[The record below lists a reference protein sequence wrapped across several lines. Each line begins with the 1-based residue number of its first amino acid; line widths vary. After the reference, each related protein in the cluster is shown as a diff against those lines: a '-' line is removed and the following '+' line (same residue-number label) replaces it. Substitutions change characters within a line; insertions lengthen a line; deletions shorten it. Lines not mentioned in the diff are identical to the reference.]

1 MMKKITTL
9 FLAFIM
15 LLCST
20 SGIAAED
27 AAAAGQET
35 NTEIKRLSC
44 EQFDALNTMGLL
56 GEEMAELAADGN
68 ITRAQFAGNLFR
80 IAGYPMMTYKK
91 EDCPFIDINPNMPYF
106 QEICAL
112 YKMGIG
118 NGTSA
123 NTFTPGG
130 NITYAQAVKLA
141 VDVLG
146 YRDYTLAYYGAFPYG
161 YIATA
166 TELRLGRGM
175 GNTGADTP
183 LTAEDA
189 VKLLYNV
196 GRTKVMHFTGIDSD
210 NTVSYQ
216 KSKTEL
222 LAYRHKIYYDEGI
235 MKSNGIF
242 TLSQE
247 NPGEGVT
254 IIGGRSLISAE
265 VDFSELIGC
274 KVNYFY
280 RSDESGDT
288 LLWAGADTRFEV
300 LDLKAD
306 RLAVDSAGYT
316 LNNIVYYDETGK
328 KESARIDSMA
338 DVVYNNAIYPIVRL
352 DMLKP
357 KSGKIRLIDNDGD
370 EDYDTVIIE
379 NFTNIFVAM
388 LHPETTSIGDK
399 YNHSVCLDDYK
410 VVKIMKD
417 GKLIDISEI
426 GKNVVLSCVE
436 DDSKEKL
443 FIYVSS
449 NVCQGTLKEIRT
461 DDSGLVY
468 EFDGGTY
475 RLSAGYQKIVNDGIF
490 HVPELKIGASYRCY
504 LDKAGEI
511 AEIEELNNGGMQY
524 AFLMNM
530 QPDNGAFAGNDV
542 AMRLLMKDGSKI
554 TAYAKK
560 KILLNGSNV
569 PAGQLLEYS
578 GLKNAAGEIIPQV
591 VQVSFNAEGD
601 VKEFNFAVDNKDNL
615 CGYDKTR
622 FTLDCAESAYF
633 ETGGGCRLFND
644 KYTITIGTTVFV
656 KYTNLDDKEPYGVT
670 NGNSLNSTTT
680 LWLDLYDADEN
691 LIPAVAVRE
700 LNMDYYWLEG
710 YLLVDKISEI
720 GTDEGSLKQVSGPIM
735 GVYRTFTEYEQGAI
749 PSTLKK
755 GDVIRISH
763 VNERVK
769 RVEVLTEINETN
781 RTPFVNGAFR
791 SENCL
796 VFAPVYAV
804 STTGIVTVN
813 PDEMVAGYGKLLGSN
828 FKTNAVIPV
837 AVYDLKNDEISIGDI
852 NSLQQLYSPDKNGD
866 LPAEENSVMVVIRR
880 RYGIA
885 EELIAVRY

>member
-1 MMKKITTL
+1 MKKITTL

-27 AAAAGQET
+27 AAAAEQKT

-44 EQFDALNTMGLL
+44 EQFEALNTMGLL
-56 GEEMAELAADGN
+56 GEEMAEMAADGN

-80 IAGYPMMTYKK
+80 IAGYPLITYKSG
-91 EDCPFIDINPNMPYF
+91 DCPFIDLNPNMPYF
-106 QEICAL
+106 NEICAL
-112 YKMGIG
+112 YKMGLG

-130 NITYAQAVKLA
+130 NITYAQAVKLT

-146 YRDYTLAYYGAFPYG
+146 YRDYTAVRYGEFPFG

-166 TELRLGRGM
+166 TELKLSKGM
-175 GNTGADTP
+175 ENTVADTP

-189 VKLLYNV
+189 VKLLYNA
-196 GRTKVMHFTGIDSD
+196 GRTKVMHITGIDSEAA
-210 NTVSYQ
+210 VSYQ

-242 TLSQE
+242 SLSQE

-254 IIGGRSLISAE
+254 MIDSRKLVSAE

-274 KVNYFY
+274 KVKYFY

-288 LLWAGADTRFEV
+288 LLWAAADSRFEV
-300 LDLKAD
+300 LNLRAD
-306 RLAVDSAGYT
+306 RLAVDAAEYT
-316 LNNIVYYDETGK
+316 LNNIVYYDENGK

-357 KSGKIRLIDNDGD
+357 ESGKLRLIDNDGD

-379 NFTNIFVAM
+379 NFTNLFVAM
-388 LHPETTSIGDK
+388 LYPEMTSIGDK
-399 YNHSVCLDDYK
+399 YNQSVCLDDYK
-410 VVKIMKD
+410 TVKIIKD
-417 GKLIDISEI
+417 GKLIDITEI
-426 GKNVVLSCVE
+426 GKNVVLSCVV

-449 NVCQGTLKEIRT
+449 DVFQGTLKEIRT
-461 DDSGLVY
+461 DERGLVY
-468 EFDGGTY
+468 EFDGGAY
-475 RLSAGYQKIVNDGIF
+475 RLAAGYQKIVNDGVF

-511 AEIEELNNGGMQY
+511 AEIEALDNSGMQY
-524 AFLMNM
+524 AFLMDM
-530 QPDNGAFAGNDV
+530 QPDNELFAGNDV

-560 KILLNGSNV
+560 KIILNGSSV
-569 PAGQLLEYS
+569 PAGKLLEYS

-591 VQVSFNAEGD
+591 VQVSFNTEGD
-601 VKEFNFAVDNKDNL
+601 VKEFNFAVDNKENPY
-615 CGYDKTR
+615 GYDKTK
-622 FTLDCAESAYF
+622 FTLDCAKSAYY
-633 ETGGGCRLFND
+633 EVNSGCRLFD
-644 KYTITIGTTVFV
+644 ERYTVNTMTTVFI
-656 KYTNLDDKEPYGVT
+656 KYTNLGDKEPYGVS
-670 NGNSLNSTTT
+670 NGGAMGSSGT

-691 LIPAVAVRE
+691 LVPAVAVRE

-710 YLLVDKISEI
+710 YMLVDKISEI

-735 GVYRTFTEYEQGAI
+735 GIYRTFTEYEQGAI
-749 PSTLKK
+749 PGTLKK

-769 RVEVLTEINETN
+769 RVEVLLEINETN
-781 RTPFVNGAFR
+781 RTPFVNGGFR
-791 SENCL
+791 SDNCF

-804 STTGIVTVN
+804 NMTGIVTVN
-813 PDEMVAGYGKLLGSN
+813 PDELVASSGKLLGSN
-828 FKTNAVIPV
+828 FRSNAIIPV
-837 AVYDLKNDEISIGDI
+837 AVYDLKNDEISIGDV
-852 NSLQQLYSPDKNGD
+852 NSLQQLYTPDKNGD
-866 LPAEENSVMVVIRR
+866 LPIEKDSVMVVIRR
-880 RYGIA
+880 RYGLA